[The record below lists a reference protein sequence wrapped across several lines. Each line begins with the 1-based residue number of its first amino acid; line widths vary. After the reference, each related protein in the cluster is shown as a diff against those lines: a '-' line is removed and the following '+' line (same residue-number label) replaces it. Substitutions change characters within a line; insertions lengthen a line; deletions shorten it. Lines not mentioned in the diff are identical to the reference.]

1 MKLKKIGFIG
11 IGNMGFHMAYHL
23 IKKKYDVY
31 PYDKINKN
39 LEIFQNKYLKKN
51 KNFLTSIKE
60 LDCII
65 LMVPSSREV
74 NDIIFKQLKL
84 YKIMKKGS
92 IIIDMSTSIP
102 TETVKI
108 GNKLNKFHIKFLDCP
123 VAGGVKFAK
132 TAGLTLFLGSRSIN
146 KNLKQLLNVF
156 GKIIWCGNLG
166 SGHSIKALNNFINAS
181 TLNTYLE
188 AITTALKFGIPKK
201 NLISAIDSATTG
213 KNNPYLKK
221 IKLGILKNKLNSGFT
236 INLLAKDVNIAR
248 NLINKFTKKPLVSSN
263 ILKILNASKYKL
275 GKNSDQLNLYKMWS
289 SKI

>member
-1 MKLKKIGFIG
+1 M
-11 IGNMGFHMAYHL
+11 
-23 IKKKYDVY
+23 
-31 PYDKINKN
+31 
-39 LEIFQNKYLKKN
+39 
-51 KNFLTSIKE
+51 
-60 LDCII
+60 
-65 LMVPSSREV
+65 
-74 NDIIFKQLKL
+74 
-84 YKIMKKGS
+84 
-92 IIIDMSTSIP
+92 
-102 TETVKI
+102 
-108 GNKLNKFHIKFLDCP
+108 NKFHIKFLDCP